1 MGWVLSF
8 ENATGTPTLW
18 TEGEG
23 HTRADVNASPIAV
36 PRSRN
41 AFSSSCAKT
50 PCTLRNYMHENN
62 ALSTLAPEESDRIE
76 VLMKSSNKA
85 TEQLA
90 QELKAH

>member
-8 ENATGTPTLW
+8 ENAIGTPTLW

-62 ALSTLAPEESDRIE
+62 ALSTLAPRET
-76 VLMKSSNKA
+76 SSLTAAIKG
-85 TEQLA
+85 QPGRKRLRP
-90 QELKAH
+90 